1 MSISIQ
7 QISYIHP
14 DKEVL
19 FSDLNFAISKG
30 QKLGLVG
37 NNGCGKSTLLQII
50 AGQLSPSSGVIVR
63 PDDLYYIPQHF
74 GQYDSLTIAQALRI
88 ERKQQA
94 LHAILSGD
102 ASNENFVVLDDD
114 WNIEERSIAALDL
127 WGLGQFT
134 LSYPMNLL
142 SGGEKTRVFL
152 AGMDIHHPPVILMDE
167 PTNHLDSS
175 GRQRLYDWVE
185 KCRSTLL
192 VVSHDRTLLNLLPEI
207 CELEKHQINYYGGN
221 YEFYKEQKTLM
232 QEALQQRIKEKEKAL
247 RIAHKVARETTERRD
262 KQNVR
267 GEKNHIKKG
276 VPRIVLNA
284 LQGKSEKSTSKL
296 NSTHQEKAE
305 KLTDERNQ
313 LRSSLSPTATLKTDF
328 NSSSLHTGKI
338 LVTAKEVNFGYH
350 PNSINSHIQMNNEAN
365 LADTG
370 NHPSPDSNDI
380 QDNSDFK
387 QQLWQTPI
395 SFQLKSGDRLR
406 IEGANGSGKTTL
418 LKLITGQFQPQ
429 EGNLTRMEF
438 TYVYLNQEYSIIDNR
453 NSILEQAYAFNNRN
467 LPEHEIKTILNRY
480 LFPASEWDKS
490 CRKLSGGEKMRLA
503 FCCLMIS
510 NNTPDIFILDEPT
523 NNLDIQSIEIITATI
538 KNYTGTVIVISHDDY
553 FIQEIGIEQRI
564 LLS

>member
-114 WNIEERSIAALDL
+114 WNIEKRSIAALDL

-134 LSYPMNLL
+134 LSDPMNLL

-152 AGMDIHHPPVILMDE
+152 AGMDIHRPPVILMDE

-232 QEALQQRIKEKEKAL
+232 QEALQQRIEEKEKAL
-247 RIAHKVARETTERRD
+247 RIAHKVARETAERRD

-338 LVTAKEVNFGYH
+338 LVTAKEINFGYH

-510 NNTPDIFILDEPT
+510 NNTPDMFILDEPT

>member
-63 PDDLYYIPQHF
+63 PDELYYIPQHF

-114 WNIEERSIAALDL
+114 WNIEERSIATLDL

-232 QEALQQRIKEKEKAL
+232 QEALQQRIEEKEKAL
-247 RIAHKVARETTERRD
+247 RIALKVARETAERRD

-296 NSTHQEKAE
+296 NSTHQKKAE

-418 LKLITGQFQPQ
+418 LKLITGQLRPQ

-510 NNTPDIFILDEPT
+510 NNTPDMFILDEPT

>member
-63 PDDLYYIPQHF
+63 LDDLYYIPQHF
-74 GQYDSLTIAQALRI
+74 GQYDSLTIAQALQI

-102 ASNENFVVLDDD
+102 ASNENFVILDDD

-232 QEALQQRIKEKEKAL
+232 QEALQQRIEEKEKAL